1 MIRTCPS
8 CKSHNARRSAVR
20 ASEVTLRHI
29 FFSPYRCR
37 ECRHRFWVVSRNLYY
52 FAGVMGIAMGMGAV
66 AWHLGTWLES
76 AAKQTDPP
84 AGAAVPRLA
93 ELRKLA
99 EGNDATAEHEL
110 AKLYG
115 IGIGVPASPK
125 EEHHWLERAARHG
138 DVEAQYE
145 LGVALREGRGTVQDF
160 GEARKWLQRA
170 AESGNANAQY
180 ALGLMYR
187 SGMGTPIDS
196 MKAYVWLNVA
206 AAEGVPGAASARES
220 VLSRLTPAELLE
232 AQAEARRM
240 SENHVPKAAPAK

>member
-1 MIRTCPS
+1 M
-8 CKSHNARRSAVR
+8 
-20 ASEVTLRHI
+20 
-29 FFSPYRCR
+29 
-37 ECRHRFWVVSRNLYY
+37 YY
-52 FAGVMGIAMGMGAV
+52 FAGVMGIAMGIGAV
-66 AWHLGTWLES
+66 AWHLGAWLEAVDEQS
-76 AAKQTDPP
+76 DPP
-84 AGAAVPRLA
+84 AGAAVPQLA
-93 ELRKLA
+93 ELMKRA

-145 LGVALREGRGTVQDF
+145 LGLALREGRGTVQDF

-170 AESGNANAQY
+170 AETGNAKAQY

-206 AAEGVPGAASARES
+206 AAQGVPGAASARES
-220 VLSRLTPAELLE
+220 VLGRLTPAELLE

-240 SENHVPKAAPAK
+240 SETHIPKAAPAK